1 MKVGNALVVA
11 LFLIS
16 CGNEP
21 TASAPTPNRPGMPT
35 ATTTASPGPASSS
48 RTSATVSPASAPP
61 QISPAPIANSL
72 NCRLPITWSDKAG
85 YLRFPEG
92 QVSEDPSAPS
102 GSQFFDAAYS
112 RWLPV
117 AREAVSASGAQYAYT
132 DGSTYQGIEGH
143 VHIVDVSTNA
153 DHVVYS
159 GKVYRVVDFASE
171 GIYLTEDT
179 GDGPNTGFWL
189 LNLSGGSPRLI
200 NSSIWTPSVGGGSG
214 WGGGFNPA
222 DPSPP
227 PGGMAGT
234 PNLIDRIDLSN
245 ETATPWFYTQGAQPT
260 VLGFDR
266 SGDPFV
272 RVDRMAPN
280 DPDVQHGT
288 NELWIVTSPNTGS
301 RLLSGVGWNEGPWR
315 LAAIDSH
322 GVWFDGSDGIWLY
335 SQGAV
340 QLVAKPGVG
349 QLSVAVAGGC
359 LKN

>member
-1 MKVGNALVVA
+1 M
-11 LFLIS
+11 
-16 CGNEP
+16 
-21 TASAPTPNRPGMPT
+21 
-35 ATTTASPGPASSS
+35 
-48 RTSATVSPASAPP
+48 
-61 QISPAPIANSL
+61 
-72 NCRLPITWSDKAG
+72 
-85 YLRFPEG
+85 
-92 QVSEDPSAPS
+92 
-102 GSQFFDAAYS
+102 
-112 RWLPV
+112 
-117 AREAVSASGAQYAYT
+117 SASGAQYAYT